1 MFQQNGVNP
10 ALTSAYVLIVD
21 DDPANLMLLRRLF
34 EHDCMVTCAQSAKEA
49 LDNLGQFHF
58 DLALLDINM
67 PVMNGLELLQII
79 RNDPQTSVLPVILI
93 SALSDNRDIIRGLE
107 YGANDYITKPIDP
120 DIVLARAYTQ
130 LTLKRLMDERNHTIS
145 NLKMMQEIR
154 EKFFRIAAH
163 DLKGP
168 LSNIRLASHI
178 LRAHTQEMPVAQDT
192 LDALSMSLEKMQ
204 DVINDFL
211 DTAAIQTGKLELRLE
226 CVPIQRL
233 VWEVA
238 VQYEASA
245 TRKGIQLDT
254 SGITG
259 AAQMD
264 FARMCQVLANLLS
277 NAIKYSPRDTTV
289 TLSSEEY
296 EGKVILRVADQGAGI
311 PESERTK
318 LFHEF
323 SRLSTRP
330 TAGESSTGLG
340 LWIVKHLMELHGGE
354 VGVDCPPE
362 GGSVFWVSLPTCV
375 PNSLAF

>member
-21 DDPANLMLLRRLF
+21 DDPSNLMLLRRLF
-34 EHDCMVTCAQSAKEA
+34 EHDCMVTCVQSAKEA
-49 LDNLGQFHF
+49 LNSLEQFHF

-79 RNDPQTSVLPVILI
+79 RDNPQTSVLPVILI
-93 SALSDNRDIIRGLE
+93 SALSDSRDIIRGLE
-107 YGANDYITKPIDP
+107 YGANDYITKPLDP
-120 DIVLARAYTQ
+120 DVVLARAYTQ

-145 NLKMMQEIR
+145 NLKMMQELR
-154 EKFFRIAAH
+154 ERFFRIAAH

-204 DVINDFL
+204 EVINDFL
-211 DTAAIQTGKLELRLE
+211 DTAAIQTGKLELRLD
-226 CVPIQRL
+226 CVPLQRL
-233 VWEVA
+233 VGDVA
-238 VQYEASA
+238 VQYEAAA
-245 TRKGIQLDT
+245 TRKGIRLDT
-254 SGITG
+254 SGIKG
-259 AAQMD
+259 AAEMD

-289 TLSSEEY
+289 TLSSEEH
-296 EGKVILRVADQGAGI
+296 EGKTILKVADQGAGI
-311 PESERTK
+311 PDAERAK
-318 LFHEF
+318 LFREF
-323 SRLSTRP
+323 SKLSTRP
-330 TAGESSTGLG
+330 TEGESSTGLG
-340 LWIVKHLMELHGGE
+340 LWIVKHLMELHRGE

-362 GGSVFWVSLPTCV
+362 GGSVFWVSLPTCT
-375 PNSLAF
+375 PTLDY